1 METLD
6 LAGAP
11 AIAAYADTPRAA
23 AERGTVLVY
32 HAVGGDKSVH
42 ADDLERLASAG
53 FLAIGVDAVGHGDR
67 AWADA
72 WERLRAG
79 WQRAMLEVVTETA
92 AEVPALLDELEERG
106 WAAPGRVGVAGISL
120 GGFVAYGAAIVDRRI
135 AAAVAITASPSWGE
149 DPRSPVRHPD
159 RFFPVALLSITAGAD
174 PIVPARDA
182 RELHLSLA
190 PRYATAPERL
200 RLLELAGET
209 HRLHEEALARTR
221 DETIAWF
228 DRFLRVRQVEIAPGA
243 PGAPR

>member
-120 GGFVAYGAAIVDRRI
+120 GGFVAYGAAIAERRI
-135 AAAVAITASPSWGE
+135 AAAVAIAASPRWGP
-149 DPRSPVRHPD
+149 DPRSPHRHPA
-159 RFFPVALLSITAGAD
+159 RFPPLALLSITGGGD
-174 PIVPARDA
+174 TWVPPSEARS
-182 RELHLSLA
+182 LHETLA
-190 PRYATAPERL
+190 PLYAATPERL
-200 RLLELAGET
+200 RYLELAGEP
-209 HRLHEEALARTR
+209 HWMSAPAWIHARGEAER
-221 DETIAWF
+221 WF
-228 DRFLRVRQVEIAPGA
+228 DRFLRGQGHLPARPPATRA
-243 PGAPR
+243 